1 MKNILEVLI
10 LKNLLIYWYWS
21 DIFLERIWVK
31 RQAAR
36 VVFIRVRKKER
47 FPIELRVLGVGGW
60 PRRGS
65 CCLTVIL
72 TWFPLL

>member
-10 LKNLLIYWYWS
+10 LKNLLIYGYWS
-21 DIFLERIWVK
+21 DIFLESIWVK

-47 FPIELRVLGVGGW
+47 FPIELRVLWGW
-60 PRRGS
+60 MAQAR
-65 CCLTVIL
+65 
-72 TWFPLL
+72 